1 MGIHRKFSGT
11 ITRAA
16 ATASGTESITGLGGK
31 PIMVIF
37 HAMADTNSA
46 INSKGWDDANVA
58 TCMFCN
64 VVTGLINLLG
74 GTANFTSA
82 TQSQTKSIE
91 VENTTPNGHNA
102 NISSLD
108 SDGFTLNWTKLGSGL
123 AITVK
128 YIAVL

>member
-16 ATASGTESITGLGGK
+16 ATASGSQSITGLGGK

-37 HAMADTNSA
+37 HAMADSNAA
-46 INSKGWDDANVA
+46 INSKGWDDGAVA

-74 GTANFTSA
+74 GTSNFANVA
-82 TQSQTKSIE
+82 ESQTKSID
-91 VENTTPNGHNA
+91 VESTTPNGHNA

-108 SDGFTLNWTKLGSGL
+108 GDGFTLNWTKIGSGL
-123 AITVK
+123 DVTIK
-128 YIAVL
+128 YIAIL